1 MRISAPSSSV
11 QSTSSGLSTTTS
23 PTVWMSPA
31 VTVPGPCFF
40 TTMRLGPSPCI
51 LIEMSLMFSTMS
63 VTSSRTPAIEENSCS
78 TPSICTDCTAAP
90 CSEDNRMRRNALP
103 SVTPKPRSSGSAT
116 TVATRA
122 ASPPTDTWSLFGLI
136 SSCQFFWITSSPF
149 QRRGLLAP
157 SAPHPPRGEN
167 LGGSTRAGLTVR
179 AKKNHTRRRFRGR
192 QPLCGI
198 VVTSRIE
205 VIVKPAACSDRRAD
219 SRPEPGPETSTSR
232 VRMPCSCA
240 FLATSSAAT
249 CAAYG
254 VDLREPLKPIVPADD
269 QAIALPCASVMVM
282 VVLLNDEFTCAM
294 PEAMF
299 LRSRRR
305 TRVASLPIDYLSCD
319 LKRRR
324 NASGYTRAAPW
335 QARPKIQNARLLL
348 LAGDRLGRT
357 LARARVGVG
366 TLAAHRQAAT
376 MAQAAIAAEVHQ
388 TLDVDADLAA
398 QVALDEIVAVDHFAD
413 LQNFLVGELADAAVQ
428 RDLHLL
434 HDLAS
439 VSLADTMDVL
449 KRDQHALVGR
459 DVDAGDTGHGILSCH
474 RHEAGISNCVS
485 SG

>member
-1 MRISAPSSSV
+1 MV
-11 QSTSSGLSTTTS
+11 
-23 PTVWMSPA
+23 
-31 VTVPGPCFF
+31 
-40 TTMRLGPSPCI
+40 
-51 LIEMSLMFSTMS
+51 
-63 VTSSRTPAIEENSCS
+63 
-78 TPSICTDCTAAP
+78 
-90 CSEDNRMRRNALP
+90 
-103 SVTPKPRSSGSAT
+103 
-116 TVATRA
+116 
-122 ASPPTDTWSLFGLI
+122 
-136 SSCQFFWITSSPF
+136 
-149 QRRGLLAP
+149 
-157 SAPHPPRGEN
+157 
-167 LGGSTRAGLTVR
+167 
-179 AKKNHTRRRFRGR
+179 
-192 QPLCGI
+192 
-198 VVTSRIE
+198 
-205 VIVKPAACSDRRAD
+205 
-219 SRPEPGPETSTSR
+219 
-232 VRMPCSCA
+232 
-240 FLATSSAAT
+240 
-249 CAAYG
+249 
-254 VDLREPLKPIVPADD
+254 
-269 QAIALPCASVMVM
+269 LPCASVMVM

-335 QARPKIQNARLLL
+335 QARPKIRNARLLL

-366 TLAAHRQAAT
+366 ALAAHRQAAT

-413 LQNFLVGELADAAVQ
+413 LQHFLVAELADAAIQ

-434 HDLAS
+434 HDLAG
-439 VSLADTMDVL
+439 VPLADAMDVL

-485 SG
+485 SGRCPHTRTRLPNPLVSRGPASSDNYPIWMRGLLRDESGFRQPILTLSSLFRDLFDRFCAPRSPLRLGRPGQPPCGLFGPPRGVLDGFGGLFGCLGGAGRPGGGLLGGHLGLGGADGGQNPVNLPGHLLDGHHAVDGQELPALRIIVD